1 VPVNTNRIEKS
12 FRQLR
17 KILKR
22 APKRPSVK
30 DVHRLRTHARRI
42 EATFM
47 AFGLAPKQREK
58 RLIKDL
64 GRIRRRAGK
73 ARDMDVLTGHTR
85 TIRAEGDEQCLI
97 QLLEFLGHE
106 RYRRAN
112 QLHAAMQKYGGDLQ
126 RQLKHSAAR
135 FEKLV
140 ADTGGSEKPDQ
151 SAASSPAL
159 ADATAWALKL
169 ASDLTKPA
177 TLNRRNLHP
186 YRLKVKQL
194 RYVLQIAD
202 ADNKDLVSK
211 LGEVKAAIGEWHD
224 FEELIAIASDVLDHR
239 DNCKLMRELKDISRR
254 KYDHAL
260 NVTNELRGQYLRGP
274 GQRSSRRAAAR
285 TRTAD
290 RPAVQAAAAISA

>member
-1 VPVNTNRIEKS
+1 MPVNTNRIEKS

-17 KILKR
+17 KILKK
-22 APKRPSVK
+22 APKRPNVK

-42 EATFM
+42 EATFT
-47 AFGLAPKQREK
+47 AFGLASKQREK

-73 ARDMDVLTGHTR
+73 ARDMDVLTGHTCA
-85 TIRAEGDEQCLI
+85 IRAEGDRKCLI

-112 QLHAAMQKYGGDLQ
+112 QLHAAMQKYGGDLR

-135 FEKLV
+135 FEKLI
-140 ADTGGSEKPDQ
+140 ADNGGSEKPDQ
-151 SAASSPAL
+151 STASSPAL

-202 ADNKDLVSK
+202 QPDNKDLVSK

-224 FEELIAIASDVLDHR
+224 FEELIAIASDVLITG

-254 KYDHAL
+254 R
-260 NVTNELRGQYLRGP
+260 V
-274 GQRSSRRAAAR
+274 
-285 TRTAD
+285 
-290 RPAVQAAAAISA
+290 